1 MLGYL
6 LLFSA
11 ASYLLLLLSLRR
23 NFKLGLRAT
32 GLLPIALVAGMM
44 AAFAAGA
51 WPAISKYGLS
61 LFLGVGWDP
70 ERGVFGLLPA
80 LLGTIITSSLALALA
95 APLAIGASVLINEV
109 LPRRFKQAFASLM
122 DLAAA
127 VPTVVYGLW
136 GMTSLAPTL
145 QGLLEAFGVYMQQF
159 SLLTAA
165 VLLAIMIV
173 PYAAAI
179 MREGYA
185 LVPRPIE
192 EAIYAIGATKLE
204 AVLLKLRYAKNYVVG
219 GLLLALGRAMG
230 ETVAV
235 ALVVGYNPSRL
246 PTSLLQGGATLST
259 LIAVEYEGAAQN
271 PLWAGALFSAA
282 LLLSIFGLALN
293 FAALFLL
300 TRR

>member
-1 MLGYL
+1 M
-6 LLFSA
+6 LFSLFVF
-11 ASYLLLLLSLRR
+11 YLVILVLMRRDLR
-23 NFKLGLRAT
+23 LLRAA
-32 GLLPIALVAGMM
+32 GLLPIVLTAGI
-44 AAFAAGA
+44 AAVFAIGA
-51 WPAISKYGLS
+51 WPALSRYGPS
-61 LFLGVGWDP
+61 LFFGVGWDP
-70 ERGVFGLLPA
+70 ERGAFGLLPA
-80 LLGTIITSSLALALA
+80 LLGTLISSAIALALA
-95 APLAIGASVLINEV
+95 APLAVGSVVLINEV
-109 LPRRFKQAFASLM
+109 LPPRLRQMFASLV

-136 GMTSLAPTL
+136 GMTSLAPAL
-145 QGLLEAFGVYMQQF
+145 QAFLTAFGVYMQQF

-165 VLLAIMIV
+165 VLLAVMIV

-204 AVLLKLRYAKNYVVG
+204 AILLKLRYTKNYVFG

-271 PLWAGALFSAA
+271 PLWAGALFAAA
-282 LLLSIFGLALN
+282 LLLSIFGLVLNLVALSIL
-293 FAALFLL
+293 A
-300 TRR
+300 RR